1 MTSLAS
7 NLGPANIKR
16 QASRSLEERVAQ
28 EDDYSGVSLLK
39 KTSSGGLQL
48 FTEALD
54 GSGNNP
60 TFQNRKILKVNKRS
74 SPFIVGGV
82 NNSNDSVPRR
92 MDSNNSLSDGLNLTL
107 NESSFQT
114 DSDGRDDSLT
124 KQYSIDSN
132 NNALLGAESLNLIDD
147 FDSLLDRNPSMEL
160 FSNGNDNYDENKHKP
175 LPRTTSTDSNP
186 TLFRQESIDLWG
198 NSGDNCDG
206 EIYEDMIDPDEQM
219 LERELSD
226 NLSNINM
233 LNPSPRNNN
242 NVRQRRSFTDTL
254 LERTGIN
261 RVLPSSWKVS
271 ASLKK
276 SRSKSKGRGAN
287 SSYNNNNNK
296 GSTSNSTANRR
307 ANRRRLESK
316 NSTELKE
323 LHRNNQKQF
332 RDNIKNLNIRLQ
344 NAVKLGIDVDKYKN
358 DLGRMIKVDW
368 YVGAISL
375 LKDDTEEQ
383 AVACIQEKQMERE
396 SRQGISENVN
406 RFKMLRSYEDNEL
419 KKIQDIVCDKS
430 KKITKALTLQQASEF
445 LERKF
450 ADS

>member
-1 MTSLAS
+1 M
-7 NLGPANIKR
+7 
-16 QASRSLEERVAQ
+16 
-28 EDDYSGVSLLK
+28 
-39 KTSSGGLQL
+39 
-48 FTEALD
+48 
-54 GSGNNP
+54 
-60 TFQNRKILKVNKRS
+60 
-74 SPFIVGGV
+74 
-82 NNSNDSVPRR
+82 
-92 MDSNNSLSDGLNLTL
+92 
-107 NESSFQT
+107 
-114 DSDGRDDSLT
+114 
-124 KQYSIDSN
+124 
-132 NNALLGAESLNLIDD
+132 
-147 FDSLLDRNPSMEL
+147 
-160 FSNGNDNYDENKHKP
+160 
-175 LPRTTSTDSNP
+175 
-186 TLFRQESIDLWG
+186 
-198 NSGDNCDG
+198 
-206 EIYEDMIDPDEQM
+206 YEDMMDQDERI
-219 LERELSD
+219 LERELSNNVS
-226 NLSNINM
+226 NLSNL

-261 RVLPSSWKVS
+261 RALPSSWKVS

-287 SSYNNNNNK
+287 SSYSNNNNK